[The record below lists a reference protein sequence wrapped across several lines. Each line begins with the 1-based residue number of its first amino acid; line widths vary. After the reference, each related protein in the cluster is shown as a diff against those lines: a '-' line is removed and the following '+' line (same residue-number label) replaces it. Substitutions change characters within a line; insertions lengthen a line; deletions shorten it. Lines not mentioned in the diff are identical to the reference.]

1 MRCKILSTYQKRFL
15 QNFHIYTWNNDFYLV
30 KTHSKVNISTT
41 ELIDDKFLYNFTTL
55 LKVLILAK
63 VISIKYVKS

>member
-1 MRCKILSTYQKRFL
+1 MKQWL
-15 QNFHIYTWNNDFYLV
+15 LV
-30 KTHSKVNISTT
+30 KTHLKVPISTT